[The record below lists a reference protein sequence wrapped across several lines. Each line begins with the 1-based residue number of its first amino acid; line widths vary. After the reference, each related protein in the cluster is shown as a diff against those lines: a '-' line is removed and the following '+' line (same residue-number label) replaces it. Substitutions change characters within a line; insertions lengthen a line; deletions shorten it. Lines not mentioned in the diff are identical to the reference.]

1 VDDDL
6 ATHPLVTLT
15 MNRSWEGSPPM
26 WMCTGWELLA
36 YEDKALAMKLAA
48 DGVPLIF
55 EEYEAMSHC
64 FALFLERLPASQ
76 RCLESWTT
84 FISRAVENPA
94 SIESRATTIKARTL
108 EEVPLKFD
116 ELLDESLE
124 EIQAAVV
131 SKVGEGEYP
140 EIAAKL

>member
-1 VDDDL
+1 MDDDL
-6 ATHPLVTLT
+6 ATHPLVTLI
-15 MNRSWEGSPPM
+15 MNHSWKGSPPM
-26 WMCTGWELLA
+26 WMCTGWELLS

-76 RCLESWTT
+76 RCLESWTG

-108 EEVPLKFD
+108 EEVPLKF
-116 ELLDESLE
+116 EGLLDESLE

-131 SKVGEGEYP
+131 SKVEEAEQPG
-140 EIAAKL
+140 ITSKL